1 MAPVA
6 GSLTSEEARWAGSE
20 QSSASLRNA
29 TTTVA
34 PSRSRPEEG
43 SASAIFIGSM
53 PCEELARVGERP
65 QAGEPRVA
73 GEARGPPV
81 AVALRGRVLITG
93 RPAGAEALVHA
104 GAGDCYLIV
113 HRRLQLVESGGE
125 ILQGGGETLLLSGHR
140 IAQARPRSSGSHRGG
155 RARFGER
162 VSACRLAGKV
172 LDAAAWRQG
181 ARTPLE
187 RERAVARAPAV
198 ATFGVRR

>member
-29 TTTVA
+29 TTTFA

-140 IAQARPRSSGSHRGG
+140 IRVVDDQKDV
-155 RARFGER
+155 RFR
-162 VSACRLAGKV
+162 RN
-172 LDAAAWRQG
+172 LDAAVLGHRHECRRLHRHG
-181 ARTPLE
+181 H
-187 RERAVARAPAV
+187 VALA
-198 ATFGVRR
+198 ATEKDEHGSMNE